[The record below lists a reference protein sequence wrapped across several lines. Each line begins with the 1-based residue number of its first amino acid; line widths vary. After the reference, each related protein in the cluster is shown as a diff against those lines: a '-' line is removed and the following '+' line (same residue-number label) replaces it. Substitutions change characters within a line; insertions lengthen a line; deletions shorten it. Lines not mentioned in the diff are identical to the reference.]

1 MNGIVILI
9 CALLLIMAM
18 KLLMERGL
26 IRLFL
31 FCLALLLICGVKPG

>member
-18 KLLMERGL
+18 KLLMERDL
-26 IRLFL
+26 IGLFL
-31 FCLALLLICGVKPG
+31 FCLALLLIFGVKPR